1 MSNDCIQ
8 TYTGKRFRPDDPR
21 PENIDIRDI
30 AHALSLLCRY
40 NGHCQVFY
48 SVADH
53 SVRVS
58 RSCPP
63 GAAMWGLL
71 HDLGEAYLG
80 DMPRPI
86 KTFFPDYVTFE
97 DRLLRVA
104 AEVFDLPWPMP
115 PVVRQADDLLLVTE
129 MRDLM
134 VPVPDVSELGLEP
147 LADEVVPLSSAEA
160 ERAYLQR
167 YEELRRAR

>member
-8 TYTGKRFRPDDPR
+8 TYTGKRFSPDDPR
-21 PENIDIRDI
+21 PENLDIRDI
-30 AHALSLLCRY
+30 AHSLSLLCRY
-40 NGHCQVFY
+40 NGHCQAFY

-58 RSCPP
+58 HQCPP
-63 GAAMWGLL
+63 EAAMWGLL

-86 KTFFPDYVTFE
+86 KTFFPDFVAFE
-97 DRLLRVA
+97 DRLLQVA
-104 AEVFDLPWPMP
+104 AEAFCLPWPMP
-115 PVVRQADDLLLVTE
+115 PQVRQADDLLLVTE

-134 VPVPDVSELGLEP
+134 VPMPDISALEIVPLM
-147 LADEVVPLSSAEA
+147 AAVVPLSPVEA
-160 ERAYLQR
+160 EQAYLDR
-167 YEELRRAR
+167 YEELR

>member
-1 MSNDCIQ
+1 MSNNCIQ
-8 TYTGKRFRPDDPR
+8 TYTGKQFSPDTPR
-21 PENIDIRDI
+21 PEDLDIRDI
-30 AHALSLLCRY
+30 AHSLSLLCRY

-58 RSCPP
+58 RQCPP
-63 GAAMWGLL
+63 EAALWGLL

-86 KTFFPDYVTFE
+86 KAFFPDYATFE
-97 DRLLRVA
+97 DRLLKVA
-104 AEVFDLPWPMP
+104 AGVFGLGWPMP
-115 PVVRQADDLLLVTE
+115 PEVRAADDLLLVTE

-134 VPVPDVSELGLEP
+134 VPMPDVSELGLEP
-147 LADEVVPLSSAEA
+147 LPERVVPLSPLEA
-160 ERAYLQR
+160 ERAYLAR
-167 YEELRRAR
+167 YEELTS